1 MRMQVDFVLCHKTFS
16 QRSNAPAR
24 CSTSLVSLC
33 SDTWCHQ

>member
-1 MRMQVDFVLCHKTFS
+1 MRTQVNFVLSYKTFS
-16 QRSNAPAR
+16 RRSNAPAR